1 MTKLRTMVPVI
12 ALAAAI
18 GGAAWAQDNG
28 KADAPEPNP
37 AIGEKGP
44 DCLALQRI
52 DRTEILDDS
61 TILFHMKGKT
71 TYISQLP
78 YRCHG
83 LKFERG
89 FAYSTSIANICGNV
103 DTITVLRRGNSCAL
117 GPFYEYDMA
126 KHDAARKAEKARK
139 TEKEAGPATE

>member
-1 MTKLRTMVPVI
+1 MRKLRTMVSAL
-12 ALAAAI
+12 ALAAALA
-18 GGAAWAQDNG
+18 GAAWAQ
-28 KADAPEPNP
+28 ADGNPDAESNP
-37 AIGEKGP
+37 AIGKKGP
-44 DCLALQRI
+44 DCIELHRI

-71 TYISQLP
+71 TYISELP

-89 FAYSTSIANICGNV
+89 YAYSTSISNICGNV
-103 DTITVLRRGNSCAL
+103 DTITVLRRGNACAL

-126 KHDAARKAEKARK
+126 KHDAARKAEKDRKKAEREAR
-139 TEKEAGPATE
+139 